1 MMECINLMIRVQ
13 NLYLVLSMKD
23 KIHDG
28 YLMLGILFSGLIA
41 FIIMRG
47 YLILR
52 GDRPIFKQI
61 LTVIILMNIILI
73 AYFAHDLWQN
83 IKLKSETNREK
94 DNKKIEVSYDN
105 SKYSTDLAKFNIKN
119 L

>member
-41 FIIMRG
+41 FIVMRG

-61 LTVIILMNIILI
+61 LTVIILI

>member
-1 MMECINLMIRVQ
+1 MMECINLMIRIQ
-13 NLYLVLSMKD
+13 NLYLVLSIKD

-41 FIIMRG
+41 FIVMRG
-47 YLILR
+47 YLILCE
-52 GDRPIFKQI
+52 DRPIFKQI